1 MKDYKRDFPQLDN
14 DYVYID
20 SAATTLTPTT
30 VIDAINDYYR
40 NYSVNIHRGMYKQSY
55 EATEIYENTREK
67 VAAFIGAKTEEIVYT
82 RGTTSALNLLAQRYG
97 NRILNKGDDIV
108 ISELAHH
115 SSLLPWQHIA
125 RETGANL
132 RYVPLDSEGR
142 LIVDNVKKTLT
153 DKTKIVVLTHVS
165 NVMGYLAPVKE
176 VTELAHGIGAKV
188 VLDAAQAVSHVPIDV
203 KQLNVDFMAFS
214 AHKMVG
220 PTGIGVLFGKHDLLE
235 SMEPLEYGGDMV
247 DFVEKDHAVWKDVP
261 QRFEAGTMPIA
272 SVFGLSKAIDYLEA
286 IGLKQI
292 HDHVVKLAKMT
303 IDGLRSIEGVEI
315 YNKHSDSGI
324 VTFNLKK
331 VPSHDALS
339 YYAEENV
346 ALRAGHHCAML
357 VGKKLGVN
365 STLRASF
372 YLYNDEKD
380 VRRFL
385 DVTKQAVD
393 YFRTLG
399 F

>member
-1 MKDYKRDFPQLDN
+1 MKDYKPDFPQLKDG
-14 DYVYID
+14 YVYID
-20 SAATTLTPTT
+20 SAATTLTPTP
-30 VIDAINDYYR
+30 VIDAIDDYYR
-40 NYSVNIHRGMYKQSY
+40 DYSVNIHRGMYKQSY
-55 EATEIYENTREK
+55 EATEIYENTRRK
-67 VAAFIGAKTEEIVYT
+67 AAAFIGAQTDEIVYT
-82 RGTTSALNLLAQRYG
+82 RGTTSSLNLLAQRYG
-97 NRILNKGDDIV
+97 KRVLKKGDEIV
-108 ISELAHH
+108 VSELAHH

-125 RETGANL
+125 HETGSKL

-142 LIVDNVKKTLT
+142 LIAGNIKKTLSE
-153 DKTKIVVLTHVS
+153 KTKVVVITHVS

-176 VTELAHGIGAKV
+176 ITELARGVGAKV

-203 KQLNVDFMAFS
+203 KRLDVDFMAFS
-214 AHKMVG
+214 AHKMLG
-220 PTGIGVLFGKHDLLE
+220 PTGLGLLYGKHDLLE

-286 IGLKQI
+286 VGLGRI
-292 HDHVVKLAKMT
+292 HDHIVKLAKKT
-303 IDGLRSIEGVEI
+303 IDGLRAIEGVEI
-315 YNKHSDSGI
+315 YNEHSDSGI
-324 VTFNLKK
+324 VTFNLKN

-339 YYAEENV
+339 FYAEENV

-372 YLYNDEKD
+372 YLYNDEED

-385 DVTKQAVD
+385 EVTGQAVD

>member
-1 MKDYKRDFPQLDN
+1 MKDYKCDFPQLND

-55 EATEIYENTREK
+55 EATEIYENTRRK
-67 VAAFIGAKTEEIVYT
+67 AAAFIGAKTEEIVYT

-97 NRILNKGDDIV
+97 NRILKKGDDIV
-108 ISELAHH
+108 VSELAHH

-125 RETGANL
+125 AETGANL

-142 LIVDNVKKTLT
+142 LIVDNIKKTLS
-153 DKTKIVVLTHVS
+153 DKTKIVALTHVS

-176 VTELAHGIGAKV
+176 VTELAHAVGAKV
-188 VLDAAQAVSHVPIDV
+188 VLDCAQAVSHVPIDV

-214 AHKMVG
+214 AHKMLG
-220 PTGIGVLFGKHDLLE
+220 PTGIGILYGKHNLLE

-272 SVFGLSKAIDYLEA
+272 SVFGLAKAIDYLEA
-286 IGLKQI
+286 VGLDHI
-292 HDHVVKLAKMT
+292 HDHIVKLAKMT
-303 IDGLRSIEGVEI
+303 IDGLQSIEDVTI
-315 YNKHSDSGI
+315 YNEHSDSGI
-324 VTFNLKK
+324 VTFNLKN

-339 YYAEENV
+339 FYAEENV

-372 YLYNDEKD
+372 YIYNDEKD
-380 VRRFL
+380 VHRFL